1 MRDGARVRSCGT
13 WRRMLLVLA
22 LLFALPPTVLSAP
35 APATDAPARIRVVS
49 NYNYPPFFFLDGDGK
64 PQGYEA
70 DIWRLFEQRTGIQ
83 VDLVLTDWGAAM
95 QNMRGGRADVIDM
108 LYRTPSRAA
117 QFEFSKPYVDL
128 PVGIYVSRR
137 LNGIVDVGTLR
148 GFPVGVQRGD
158 ACAERLNEEGI
169 ANLQI
174 FDNYDGIMRA
184 ALRGDL
190 LIFCMDQ
197 YPADYNLYRNSALDR
212 FHQAFVLFTEQS
224 HWAVRKG
231 DDATFK
237 AIERGMA
244 LIKPEERAALR
255 KRWLEHPSI
264 LSDWMRL
271 TGIGV
276 AVALGVVAL
285 MALWIWTLGRNVR
298 SRTREIQAQ
307 QDKLRALFDASP
319 DAMWV
324 KDRAGVYRECNERVF
339 GILHL
344 QHRDIIGR
352 TDEELFAPDQVALIR
367 RMDGQAVQRG
377 EQQTYLLPVA
387 IEGGTHQLEVINVPL
402 RHPDGEVYGLLG
414 TARDI
419 TDRLQTEAQLRL
431 WAHAFQHAAFGVAI
445 FDVPTQT
452 IVMANPTF
460 ARERG
465 YTPEELA
472 GQPANILYPPDIAD
486 ERTRSRRD
494 TSHLAHYMIETEQ
507 VTRDGRRF
515 PVLLDCS
522 GTHDA
527 EGNAQYVIA
536 YAQDISERKQSES
549 ELRLAAAA
557 FQTQDA
563 LVVLDNEGVIQRVN
577 AAFTTLTGYGAA
589 EVIGERPSMLESQ
602 RHERSFYQRMWTQ
615 IRNEGFWLGE
625 QWITTKQGQ
634 LRVVR
639 LEVSAVQDE
648 GGSIRHYVCAMADLT
663 GEREAHARAE
673 HMALFDPLT
682 DLPNRNFLNDRLQHL
697 LGDDALTSGALLL
710 IDLDHFKRINELRS
724 HATGDRLLAFLAQRL
739 RSLLGEHDILSR
751 FSGGTFALL
760 LTCQNEEPVPC
771 AEYAPHFAER
781 VRQALHE
788 PFWLGNAAPINVTVS
803 IGWTELHPGQGASE
817 SVLKEAELA
826 MYAAKAAGRDQV
838 RRFEPA
844 MLAALEQQEAL
855 TGDLLNAITGDT
867 GELDL
872 HLQLQIDRQD
882 RAVGAEALLRWTR
895 PNGERVPPDAFIAF
909 AEENGLILPLGDWVL
924 QRACHRLARWA
935 EQPLTRELALAINV
949 SAKQF
954 AQPGFIGDV
963 RRALERSGAD
973 PARLKLEITETAI
986 LGDIGE
992 ITAKLDELRSL
1003 GIRISLDDFGTGY
1016 SSLSY
1021 LSRLPLDQLKID
1033 RSFVSRLPEDGND
1046 ATVAQT
1052 IIGMGRG
1059 LNLEVIAE
1067 GVETAEQ
1074 QDFLRKHGCD
1084 AFQGYLIARPLPLAE
1099 FEAMLQARA
1108 ASA

>member
-1 MRDGARVRSCGT
+1 
-13 WRRMLLVLA
+13 MLAALA
-22 LLFALPPTVLSAP
+22 LGFALPLAGLAASASPP
-35 APATDAPARIRVVS
+35 ADAPSHIRVVS
-49 NYNYPPFFFLDGDGK
+49 NNNYPPFFFLDGDGR

-70 DIWRLFEQRTGIQ
+70 EVWRLFEQRTGIR
-83 VDLVLTDWGAAM
+83 VELVLGDWGAAM
-95 QNMRGGRADVIDM
+95 QAMTGGRADVIDM
-108 LYRTPSRAA
+108 LYRTPSRTS
-117 QFEFSKPYVDL
+117 QFDFSDPYVDL

-158 ACAERLNEEGI
+158 ACAERLQAEGI
-169 ANLQI
+169 TQLQV
-174 FDNYDGIMRA
+174 FDNYDAIMQA
-184 ALRGDL
+184 ALHGDL

-197 YPADYNLYRNSALDR
+197 YPADYNLYRHAALDR

-231 DDATFK
+231 DDATFQ
-237 AIERGMA
+237 AVRRGMA
-244 LIKPEERAALR
+244 LITPAERAALR
-255 KRWLEHPSI
+255 ERWLEHPSV

-271 TGIGV
+271 AAIG
-276 AVALGVVAL
+276 AGVALGVVAL
-285 MALWIWTLGRNVR
+285 LALWVWTLGRNVR
-298 SRTREIQAQ
+298 ARTREIQAQ

-324 KDRAGVYRECNERVF
+324 KDRDGVYLECNERVF
-339 GILHL
+339 EILHL
-344 QHRDIIGR
+344 QHGALIGR
-352 TDEELFAPDQVALIR
+352 TDQALFPPERVALVR
-367 RMDGQAVQRG
+367 DMDCLAMREGRQH
-377 EQQTYLLPVA
+377 TYLLPA
-387 IEGGTHQLEVINVPL
+387 EIGGETRQLEVINVPL
-402 RHPDGEVYGLLG
+402 RDADGEVYALLG

-419 TDRLQTEAQLRL
+419 TARLQAEAQLRL
-431 WAHAFQHAAFGVAI
+431 WAHAFQHAAFSVAV

-465 YTPEELA
+465 YTPDELA
-472 GQPANILYPPDIAD
+472 GQPANILYPAELAAD
-486 ERTRSRRD
+486 RTQSRRD
-494 TSHLAHYMIETEQ
+494 TSHLAHYLVETEQ

-527 EGNAQYVIA
+527 EGNPQYVIV
-536 YAQDISERKQSES
+536 YAQDISERKQAES

-563 LVVLDNEGVIQRVN
+563 LIVLDSEGVIQRVN
-577 AAFTTLTGYGAA
+577 AAFTTLTGYAA
-589 EVIGERPSMLESQ
+589 GEVIGERPAMLESQ
-602 RHERSFYQRMWTQ
+602 RHERSFYQRMWSQ
-615 IRNEGFWLGE
+615 IRDDGFWLGE

-639 LEVSAVQDE
+639 LEVSAVQDDD
-648 GGSIRHYVCAMADLT
+648 GSIRHYVCAMNDLT

-697 LGDDALTSGALLL
+697 LGDDALSTGALLL
-710 IDLDHFKRINELRS
+710 IDVDHFKRINELRS

-760 LTCQNEEPVPC
+760 LPCQAKDPVPC

-781 VRQALHE
+781 VRHALRE
-788 PFWLGNAAPINVTVS
+788 PFWLGNAAPITVTVS
-803 IGWTELHPGQGASE
+803 IGWTELYPGQGASE

-826 MYAAKAAGRDQV
+826 MYAAKAGGRDQV

-844 MLAALEQQEAL
+844 MLAALEQQAAL
-855 TGDLLNAITGDT
+855 SGDLLNAITGDT

-872 HLQLQIDRQD
+872 HLQLQVDRHQ
-882 RAVGAEALLRWTR
+882 RAVGAEALLRWVR
-895 PNGERVPPDAFIAF
+895 PNGERVPPDVFIRF

-924 QRACHRLARWA
+924 QRACQRLAHWA
-935 EQPLTRELALAINV
+935 GQPLTRGLALAINV

-954 AQPGFIGDV
+954 AQPGFVGDV
-963 RRALERSGAD
+963 RRALEHSGAD
-973 PARLKLEITETAI
+973 PTRLKLEITETAI
-986 LGDIGE
+986 LGDIEE
-992 ITAKLDELRSL
+992 ITAKLHELRDL

-1067 GVETAEQ
+1067 GVETEEQ
-1074 QDFLRKHGCD
+1074 RAFLQQHGCD

-1099 FEAMLQARA
+1099 FEAMLRSRTAPD
-1108 ASA
+1108 

>member
-1 MRDGARVRSCGT
+1 MRNAPRGGGYRG
-13 WRRMLLVLA
+13 WRRLLPALVLG
-22 LLFALPPTVLSAP
+22 LLLPTAAIAAAAAP
-35 APATDAPARIRVVS
+35 SRIRVVS
-49 NYNYPPFFFLDGDGK
+49 NLDYPPLFFLDGEGN

-70 DIWRLFEQRTGIQ
+70 EIWRLFEQRTGIK
-83 VDLVLTDWGAAM
+83 VELELTDWGSAM
-95 QNMRGGRADVIDM
+95 EAMEDGRADVIDM

-117 QFEFSKPYVDL
+117 RFDFSAPYVEL
-128 PVGIYVSRR
+128 PVGIYVSPR
-137 LNGIVDVGTLR
+137 LNGIVDTGTLR

-158 ACAERLNEEGI
+158 ACAERLRSNGVTD
-169 ANLQI
+169 LQV
-174 FDNYDGIMRA
+174 FANYDGMLQA
-184 ALRGDL
+184 AQRGDL

-197 YPADYNLYRNSALDR
+197 FPADYFLYRNPALAR

-224 HWAVRKG
+224 RWAVRKG
-231 DDATFK
+231 DAALFQ
-237 AIERGMA
+237 AVERGMA
-244 LIKPEERAALR
+244 KITPEERAALR
-255 KRWLEHPSI
+255 DRWLEHRSV

-276 AVALGVVAL
+276 ATAIAAVALL
-285 MALWIWTLGRNVR
+285 ALWIWTLGRTVR
-298 SRTREIQAQ
+298 RRTHEIQEQ

-324 KDRAGVYRECNERVF
+324 KDRGGVYRECNERVF
-339 GILHL
+339 DILQL
-344 QHRDIIGR
+344 PGRELIGH
-352 TDEELFAPDQVALIR
+352 TDPELFGPEQVALVQ
-367 RMDGQAVQRG
+367 RMDAQAMQRC
-377 EQQTYLLPVA
+377 EQQTYLLPIAVG
-387 IEGGTHQLEVINVPL
+387 GGTRQLEVINVPL

-419 TDRLQTEAQLRL
+419 TERLRADAQLRL
-431 WAHAFQHAAFGVAI
+431 WAHAFQHAAFGVAV

-452 IVMANPTF
+452 IVMVNPTF

-472 GQPANILYPPDIAD
+472 GQPANILYPPDLAD
-486 ERTRSRRD
+486 ARTRSRHD
-494 TSHLAHYMIETEQ
+494 TSHLAHYLIETEQ
-507 VTRDGRRF
+507 VTRDGHRF

-527 EGNAQYVIA
+527 EGNPQYVIV
-536 YAQDISERKQSES
+536 YAQDISKRKQSER

-563 LVVLDNEGVIQRVN
+563 LVVLDSEGVIQRVN
-577 AAFTTLTGYGAA
+577 AAFTTLTGYEPA
-589 EVIGERPSMLESQ
+589 EVIGQRPSLLESQ
-602 RHERSFYQRMWTQ
+602 RHERAFYQRMWRQ
-615 IRNEGFWLGE
+615 IRDEGLWLGE
-625 QWITTKQGQ
+625 QWITTRQNQ

-639 LEVSAVQDE
+639 LEVSAVVDDN
-648 GGSIRHYVCAMADLT
+648 GSVLHYVCAMNDLT

-697 LGDDALTSGALLL
+697 LDNAQVSTGSLLL
-710 IDLDHFKRINELRS
+710 IDLDQFKRINDLRG
-724 HATGDRLLAFLAQRL
+724 HATGDRLLACIAQRL

-760 LTCQNEEPVPC
+760 LSCEAAHPEPGLC
-771 AEYAPHFAER
+771 REHTAHFAER
-781 VRQALHE
+781 VRKALHE
-788 PFWLGNAAPINVTVS
+788 SFWLGNAAPVNITVS
-803 IGWTELHPGQGASE
+803 IGWTALHPGQGAAE
-817 SVLKEAELA
+817 AVLKEAELA
-826 MYAAKAAGRDQV
+826 MYAAKAAGRDRV
-838 RRFEPA
+838 HRFEPV
-844 MLAALEQQEAL
+844 MLAALEQQEAMSA
-855 TGDLLNAITGDT
+855 DLLNAITGDT

-872 HLQLQIDRQD
+872 HLQLQVDRQGE
-882 RAVGAEALLRWTR
+882 AAGAEALLRWTR
-895 PNGERVPPDAFIAF
+895 PNGERVPPDAFIPF

-924 QRACHRLARWA
+924 QRACDRLALWA
-935 EQPLTRELALAINV
+935 GQPLTRGLNLAINV

-954 AQPGFIGDV
+954 AQPGFVGDV
-963 RRALERSGAD
+963 RRALERSGAN
-973 PARLKLEITETAI
+973 PERLKLEITETAI

-992 ITAKLDELRSL
+992 IAAKLEELRGL

-1033 RSFVSRLPEDGND
+1033 RSFISRLPEDGND

-1059 LNLEVIAE
+1059 LNLDVIAE

-1074 QDFLRKHGCD
+1074 RDFLFQHGCD
-1084 AFQGYLIARPLPLAE
+1084 AFQGYLFARPLPLAA
-1099 FEAMLQARA
+1099 FEAMLQERFPPR
-1108 ASA
+1108 